1 MTPYEPR
8 VARAARDDH
17 PGHRG
22 HHANVNPRTE
32 VSDPSDDDDA
42 GDGHRV
48 PMTYMVNARQFVL
61 AVGASGVPAR
71 VACAVTVGQRCPSG
85 VR

>member
-8 VARAARDDH
+8 VAGAGRDDD
-17 PGHRG
+17 PGLRG

-48 PMTYMVNARQFVL
+48 PMTYMVNARQFVVL
-61 AVGASGVPAR
+61 AVGASGVAGGSWLRRYGRPAL
-71 VACAVTVGQRCPSG
+71 P
-85 VR
+85 